1 MNEIL
6 LWGHL
11 CFLFD
16 SLGGSEAGKIA
27 KNSSGK
33 ICSRNWASVMN
44 ATASGLLSLFS
55 ANHLIS
61 ARHDNVFVLFAC
73 ALNIHCSFIF
83 VYDCKPSAKSVKVC
97 FLCDINNFHTKA
109 ANSTQNARKKATTNN
124 FHSSSITQTHTFL
137 KQQTIEKKTHNER
150 RI

>member
-27 KNSSGK
+27 KNSSGENMFEK
-33 ICSRNWASVMN
+33 LGFCDERHNKWFIVIVQCKS
-44 ATASGLLSLFS
+44 
-55 ANHLIS
+55 LIS
-61 ARHDNVFVLFAC
+61 ACHDNVFVLFAC
-73 ALNIHCSFIF
+73 VLNIRCSFIF
-83 VYDCKPSAKSVKVC
+83 VHDCKPSAKSVKVC

-109 ANSTQNARKKATTNN
+109 ANSTQNARKKAK
-124 FHSSSITQTHTFL
+124 QTIFIRRPSHRHTFSNN
-137 KQQTIEKKTHNER
+137 KQ
-150 RI
+150 